1 MDCSP
6 PGSSVLG
13 DSSGKN
19 TGVGCLAP
27 PPGDLPN
34 PWIEP
39 RSPALQADSLP
50 AELLNQLK
58 WTVIQKLSVG
68 SFIFHGK
75 IVLKELVIWQ
85 KYLQQKACSKHVNGK
100 KQLIIRILLLG
111 MCASL
116 TLNENSVLIHQV
128 PSLLT
133 HVLES

>member
-1 MDCSP
+1 MTPWTVARQAPLSLGILQARILAWVALP
-6 PGSSVLG
+6 LLQGIFPTHGSNPG
-13 DSSGKN
+13 
-19 TGVGCLAP
+19 
-27 PPGDLPN
+27 
-34 PWIEP
+34 
-39 RSPALQADSLP
+39 QADSLP